1 MEVVI
6 QGGPYIIEIFQIWS
20 IYKGY
25 PVCRIEERLL
35 NSRRTFSNIHR
46 NGYYNKDHVERD
58 PSPTPYSPPETH
70 YIINATAPPSLEFIA
85 AERERVRMEFFATYD
100 VMTGVRIAATL
111 GGFFGLMVFLVI
123 YKSRG
128 ARHETMKALKVMP
141 CMTMNHFY
149 TMRQSY

>member
-1 MEVVI
+1 MRLVFFL
-6 QGGPYIIEIFQIWS
+6 II
-20 IYKGY
+20 
-25 PVCRIEERLL
+25 
-35 NSRRTFSNIHR
+35 NSNVNHDA
-46 NGYYNKDHVERD
+46 NYNKNQTVRT

-70 YIINATAPPSLEFIA
+70 YIINATAPPSLEYIA

-128 ARHETMKALKVMP
+128 AQHETMKALKV
-141 CMTMNHFY
+141 
-149 TMRQSY
+149 QSKTGN